1 MSHRDVPDWSA
12 AEAAALT
19 RRLIDLDVA
28 EGALRSAGP
37 ALDAVRGLGPR
48 PPSRDRARR
57 AAYAELLQVAA
68 WITFDAERHHT
79 SQRLHL
85 RALEAAGGGPD
96 GPLPVEPLILAVLSM
111 QEEHLGRPDRSLR
124 IASAVLARPDLPGRV
139 AAVFHVRAGRA
150 FARLG
155 RGPQA
160 TRSDLLADPPGR
172 RDPAWAWWMDG
183 RELDGHRGLAA
194 AALGRRDRAAELL
207 HRAVH
212 GAGGGPAYRVLFA
225 AELARVLA
233 EAADW
238 READRALAALP
249 DTVATVGSVRALRA
263 MARAARVVRQSP
275 SAPRRHRTTAR
286 DLTALL
292 HAARTAPEP
301 TAEAAG
307 RPARDIRR
315 AAPAGNRSSGVRRGD
330 GRRR

>member
-1 MSHRDVPDWSA
+1 GGLP
-12 AEAAALT
+12 
-19 RRLIDLDVA
+19 
-28 EGALRSAGP
+28 
-37 ALDAVRGLGPR
+37 GLGHL
-48 PPSRDRARR
+48 PPARDPARR

-85 RALEAAGGGPD
+85 RALEAARGGPD

-124 IASAVLARPDLPGRV
+124 IASTVLARPDLPGRV

-150 FARLG
+150 LARLG

-160 TRSDLLADPPGR
+160 MRSLHTASELLADPPGP
-172 RDPAWAWWMDG
+172 RDPAWAWWMDR
-183 RELDGHRGLAA
+183 RELDGHRGLAE

-212 GAGGGPAYRVLFA
+212 GADSGPAYRVLFA

-238 READRALAALP
+238 READHALAALL
-249 DTVATVGSVRALRA
+249 DTAPTAGSVRALRA
-263 MARAARVVRQSP
+263 MARAARTVERSP

-292 HAARTAPEP
+292 RTTHTPPEP
-301 TAEAAG
+301 ADRRPDPPGPQTCSSRGKPVQRSAAGRWPASLNRTTAAG
-307 RPARDIRR
+307 RPGA
-315 AAPAGNRSSGVRRGD
+315 
-330 GRRR
+330 